1 LNILRQSREH
11 LAFRPA
17 PRPAPSLPEVDAVQ
31 KWKKEADQKAES
43 DRVELERDQRARER
57 RRQQQQETAT
67 QGWADYVARAIDAAM
82 VNERKRTEAVLI
94 ELLADVLRQHDEL
107 VKRVAALEAEVKR

>member
-1 LNILRQSREH
+1 M
-11 LAFRPA
+11 
-17 PRPAPSLPEVDAVQ
+17 
-31 KWKKEADQKAES
+31 KKEADQKAES

-67 QGWADYVARAIDAAM
+67 QGWADYVVCAIDAAM
-82 VNERKRTEAVLI
+82 VNERERTEAMLI

-107 VKRVAALEAEVKR
+107 VKRVLKPR